1 VTDADSPVPVNPL
14 PVDLKV
20 DEVVVLDFGGQ
31 YSQLIARRV
40 RECGV
45 FSELLPHHV
54 GAEEVARRKP
64 KGIILSG
71 GPASVYSPEAPPLDP
86 RLLELGVP
94 VLGICYGMQLLA
106 KELGGRVES
115 AEVGEYGRSQLTVHE
130 HGTLLRGQP
139 DDQPAWMSHRDTVYT
154 PPEGAVALASS
165 TSSPVAA
172 FESTERGI
180 YGIQYHPEVVHT
192 PYGQQTLQTFLSD
205 VCGCA
210 LDWSAANIA
219 EEQIRLIREQVGD
232 GKVICGLSGGVD
244 SSVAALLVHQAVG
257 DQLTCVYVDHGL
269 MRKNETEQVEKT
281 FGEHFQVPLVVVDAK
296 QRFLDRLKGLTEP
309 EAKRKAIG
317 GEFIRIFEE
326 EALKLAVGADTDVD
340 GAETK
345 TFGEIHAGGGDTGAK
360 FLVQGTLYSDVIE
373 SGGGTGAAT
382 IKSHHNVG
390 GLPDDLTFEL
400 VEPLR
405 ALFKDEVRAVGTE
418 IGLPERMVWRQPF
431 PGPGLGI
438 RIVGGE
444 ITQAKLDTLRECD
457 AILQEE
463 VRAAGLYRDLWQSFC
478 VLPDIRTVG
487 VQGDERTYGYVV
499 AIRAVTSDDAMTA
512 DWARLP
518 YELLD
523 KVAGRMVGEVREVN
537 RVVLDITSKP
547 PGTIEWE

>member
-1 VTDADSPVPVNPL
+1 
-14 PVDLKV
+14 
-20 DEVVVLDFGGQ
+20 
-31 YSQLIARRV
+31 
-40 RECGV
+40 
-45 FSELLPHHV
+45 
-54 GAEEVARRKP
+54 
-64 KGIILSG
+64 
-71 GPASVYSPEAPPLDP
+71 
-86 RLLELGVP
+86 
-94 VLGICYGMQLLA
+94 M
-106 KELGGRVES
+106 
-115 AEVGEYGRSQLTVHE
+115 
-130 HGTLLRGQP
+130 
-139 DDQPAWMSHRDTVYT
+139 
-154 PPEGAVALASS
+154 
-165 TSSPVAA
+165 
-172 FESTERGI
+172 
-180 YGIQYHPEVVHT
+180 
-192 PYGQQTLQTFLSD
+192 
-205 VCGCA
+205 
-210 LDWSAANIA
+210 
-219 EEQIRLIREQVGD
+219 
-232 GKVICGLSGGVD
+232 ICGLSGGVD
-244 SSVAALLVHQAVG
+244 SSVAALLVHRAVG

-296 QRFLDRLKGLTEP
+296 QRFLERLKGVTEP

-317 GEFIRIFEE
+317 AEFIRIFEE
-326 EALKLAVGADTDVD
+326 EALKLAVGGEAAGLDLAVE

-345 TFGEIHAGGGDTGAK
+345 TFGDVNGDGTGPAADPDGAK

-373 SGGGTGAAT
+373 SGGGTGAST

-444 ITQAKLDTLRECD
+444 ITQEKLDTLRECD

-463 VRAAGLYRDLWQSFC
+463 IRAAGLYRDLWQSFC
-478 VLPDIRTVG
+478 VLPDVRTVG

-518 YELLD
+518 YDLLD
-523 KVAGRMVGEVREVN
+523 TVAGRMVGEVRDVN